1 MSEEEE
7 PAMLKAL
14 KEAIWW
20 HEQTEDGTDEQIRDI
35 FGQDTVD
42 MLNRWRAIVDAET
55 SLNVETRQAREEME
69 AGNEKA
75 EYPFGEGETP

>member
-42 MLNRWRAIVDAET
+42 MLNR
-55 SLNVETRQAREEME
+55 
-69 AGNEKA
+69 
-75 EYPFGEGETP
+75 

>member
-55 SLNVETRQAREEME
+55 SLNEETRQAREEME
-69 AGNEKA
+69 SGKEKY
-75 EYPFGEGETP
+75 EYPFEKGETT